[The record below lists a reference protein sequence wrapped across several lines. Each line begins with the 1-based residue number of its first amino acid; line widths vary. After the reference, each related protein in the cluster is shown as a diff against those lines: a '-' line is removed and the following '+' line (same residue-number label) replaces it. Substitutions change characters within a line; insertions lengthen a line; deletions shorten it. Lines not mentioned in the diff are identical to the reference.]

1 MRVSK
6 FLIPYSFSIL
16 SFFISATA
24 LDLYDRMGN
33 DSELVSPN
41 IIGKIIQSTA
51 QMGVLTLYFGVPI
64 ILGGCLLGELLFRG
78 IILRFKLSYIISLLL
93 YLFLAFS
100 IVFVTVGIPTTYED
114 SNTTFMVITMICAV
128 TFFMGRNIWEKK
140 EMNNGVTESNIHVRA
155 AGIEQ

>member
-33 DSELVSPN
+33 NSELVSPN

-93 YLFLAFS
+93 YLLLAFS
-100 IVFVTVGIPTTYED
+100 IVFIFTYED
-114 SNTTFMVITMICAV
+114 SNTFFMGITMICAV
-128 TFFMGRNIWEKK
+128 TFFVSRNIWENKLIM
-140 EMNNGVTESNIHVRA
+140 E
-155 AGIEQ
+155 

>member
-1 MRVSK
+1 MRLSK

-16 SFFISATA
+16 SLFISLTV
-24 LDLYDRMGN
+24 LDLYDRMGKN
-33 DSELVSPN
+33 NEMISPT
-41 IIGKIIQSTA
+41 ILGKVIQATS

-93 YLFLAFS
+93 YLLLAFG

-114 SNTTFMVITMICAV
+114 SNTFFMGITMICAV
-128 TFFMGRNIWEKK
+128 TFFVGRNIGEKK
-140 EMNNGVTESNIHVRA
+140 QINNGVTK
-155 AGIEQ
+155 

>member
-24 LDLYDRMGN
+24 LDLFDRVGRN
-33 DSELVSPN
+33 DEMTSPN

-64 ILGGCLLGELLFRG
+64 ILGGCLLGELLFRF
-78 IILRFKLSYIISLLL
+78 IILRFKLSYMLSLLL
-93 YLFLAFS
+93 YLLLTFT
-100 IVFVTVGIPTTYED
+100 IVSVTVGIPTTYED

-140 EMNNGVTESNIHVRA
+140 EMNNGTTE
-155 AGIEQ
+155 

>member
-33 DSELVSPN
+33 NSELVSPN

-78 IILRFKLSYIISLLL
+78 IILRFRLSYIVSLLL
-93 YLFLAFS
+93 YLLLAFS

-140 EMNNGVTESNIHVRA
+140 EMNNGVTE
-155 AGIEQ
+155 

>member
-1 MRVSK
+1 MSK

-114 SNTTFMVITMICAV
+114 SNIFFMGITMICAV
-128 TFFMGRNIWEKK
+128 TFFVSRNIWENKLIM
-140 EMNNGVTESNIHVRA
+140 E
-155 AGIEQ
+155 

>member
-24 LDLYDRMGN
+24 LELYDRMGN
-33 DSELVSPN
+33 NSELVSPN

-93 YLFLAFS
+93 YLLLAFS
-100 IVFVTVGIPTTYED
+100 IVSVTVGIPTTYED

-140 EMNNGVTESNIHVRA
+140 K
-155 AGIEQ
+155 

>member
-1 MRVSK
+1 MNESEQI
-6 FLIPYSFSIL
+6 LIPYSFSIL

-114 SNTTFMVITMICAV
+114 SNTFFMGITMICAV
-128 TFFMGRNIWEKK
+128 TFFVGRNIWENKLIM
-140 EMNNGVTESNIHVRA
+140 E
-155 AGIEQ
+155 

>member
-16 SFFISATA
+16 SFFISVTA

-33 DSELVSPN
+33 NSELVSPN

-64 ILGGCLLGELLFRG
+64 ILGSCLLGELLFRG
-78 IILRFKLSYIISLLL
+78 IILRFKLSYILSLLL
-93 YLFLAFS
+93 YLLLAFS
-100 IVFVTVGIPTTYED
+100 IVSVTIGIPTTYED

-140 EMNNGVTESNIHVRA
+140 EMNNGVTE
-155 AGIEQ
+155 

>member
-16 SFFISATA
+16 SFFISVTA

-33 DSELVSPN
+33 NSELVSPN

-64 ILGGCLLGELLFRG
+64 ILGGCLFGELLFRG
-78 IILRFKLSYIISLLL
+78 IILRFKLSYILSLLL
-93 YLFLAFS
+93 YLLLALS
-100 IVFVTVGIPTTYED
+100 IVSVTVGIPTTYED

-140 EMNNGVTESNIHVRA
+140 EMNNGVTE
-155 AGIEQ
+155 

>member
-1 MRVSK
+1 MSK

-114 SNTTFMVITMICAV
+114 SNTFFMGITMICAV
-128 TFFMGRNIWEKK
+128 IFFVSRNIWENKLIM
-140 EMNNGVTESNIHVRA
+140 E
-155 AGIEQ
+155 

>member
-24 LDLYDRMGN
+24 LDLFDRVGRN
-33 DSELVSPN
+33 DEMTSPN

-51 QMGVLTLYFGVPI
+51 QMGVLTMYFGVPI

-93 YLFLAFS
+93 YLLLACS
-100 IVFVTVGIPTTYED
+100 IVSVTVGIPTTYED
-114 SNTTFMVITMICAV
+114 SNIFFMGITMICAV
-128 TFFMGRNIWEKK
+128 TFFVGRNISEKQV
-140 EMNNGVTESNIHVRA
+140 NNGVTE
-155 AGIEQ
+155 

>member
-33 DSELVSPN
+33 NSELVSPN
-41 IIGKIIQSTA
+41 LLGKIIQSTA

-93 YLFLAFS
+93 YLLLACS
-100 IVFVTVGIPTTYED
+100 IVSVTVGIPTTYED
-114 SNTTFMVITMICAV
+114 SNVSFMGITMICAV
-128 TFFMGRNIWEKK
+128 TFFVGRNIWEKK
-140 EMNNGVTESNIHVRA
+140 K
-155 AGIEQ
+155 

>member
-24 LDLYDRMGN
+24 LDLYDRMGKN
-33 DSELVSPN
+33 DEMTSPN
-41 IIGKIIQSTA
+41 ILGKVIQSTS

-64 ILGGCLLGELLFRG
+64 ILGGCLLGELLFRF

-100 IVFVTVGIPTTYED
+100 IVFIFLSVMVGVPAAYEEIR
-114 SNTTFMVITMICAV
+114 TLEMMYFIGITMICAV
-128 TFFMGRNIWEKK
+128 TFFVGRNIWEEK
-140 EMNNGVTESNIHVRA
+140 
-155 AGIEQ
+155 

>member
-33 DSELVSPN
+33 NSELVSPN
-41 IIGKIIQSTA
+41 LLGKIIQSTA

-93 YLFLAFS
+93 YLLLAFS
-100 IVFVTVGIPTTYED
+100 IVSVTVGIPTTYED
-114 SNTTFMVITMICAV
+114 SNTTFMVTTMICAV

-140 EMNNGVTESNIHVRA
+140 EMNNGVTK
-155 AGIEQ
+155 

>member
-1 MRVSK
+1 MSK

-33 DSELVSPN
+33 NSELVSPN

-114 SNTTFMVITMICAV
+114 SNTFFMGITMICAV
-128 TFFMGRNIWEKK
+128 TFFVSRNIWENKLIM
-140 EMNNGVTESNIHVRA
+140 E
-155 AGIEQ
+155 

>member
-1 MRVSK
+1 MSK

-24 LDLYDRMGN
+24 LDLFDRVGRN
-33 DSELVSPN
+33 DEMTSPN

-64 ILGGCLLGELLFRG
+64 ILGGCLLGELLFRF

-93 YLFLAFS
+93 YLLLAFT
-100 IVFVTVGIPTTYED
+100 IVFVTVGIPTTYEA
-114 SNTTFMVITMICAV
+114 SNIFFMGITMICAV
-128 TFFMGRNIWEKK
+128 TFFVGRNIWEKK
-140 EMNNGVTESNIHVRA
+140 EMNNGVTE
-155 AGIEQ
+155 

>member
-1 MRVSK
+1 MRGSK

-33 DSELVSPN
+33 NSELVSPN

-78 IILRFKLSYIISLLL
+78 IILRFRLSYILSLLL
-93 YLFLAFS
+93 YLLLAFS
-100 IVFVTVGIPTTYED
+100 IVSVTVGIPTTYED

-140 EMNNGVTESNIHVRA
+140 EMNNGVTE
-155 AGIEQ
+155 

>member
-140 EMNNGVTESNIHVRA
+140 EMNNGVTE
-155 AGIEQ
+155 

>member
-1 MRVSK
+1 MSK

-24 LDLYDRMGN
+24 LDLYDRMGKS
-33 DSELVSPN
+33 DEMTSPN
-41 IIGKIIQSTA
+41 IIGKVIQSTS

-93 YLFLAFS
+93 YLLLAFS
-100 IVFVTVGIPTTYED
+100 IVAVTVGIPTIYEV
-114 SNTTFMVITMICAV
+114 SNIFFMAITMICAV
-128 TFFMGRNIWEKK
+128 TFFVGRNIWEKK
-140 EMNNGVTESNIHVRA
+140 EVNKA
-155 AGIEQ
+155 LAK

>member
-1 MRVSK
+1 MSK

-16 SFFISATA
+16 SFFISVTA
-24 LDLYDRMGN
+24 LDLFDRMGRN
-33 DSELVSPN
+33 DEMTSPN

-78 IILRFKLSYIISLLL
+78 IILRFKLSYILSLLL
-93 YLFLAFS
+93 YLLLACS
-100 IVFVTVGIPTTYED
+100 IVTVTVGMPTTYED

-140 EMNNGVTESNIHVRA
+140 QVNNRVK
-155 AGIEQ
+155 

>member
-16 SFFISATA
+16 SFFISVTV
-24 LDLYDRMGN
+24 LDLYDRMGKMN
-33 DSELVSPN
+33 EMTSPT
-41 IIGKIIQSTA
+41 ILGKVIQSTA

-93 YLFLAFS
+93 YLLLSFS
-100 IVFVTVGIPTTYED
+100 IVFIFLSVMVGVPAAYEEVR
-114 SNTTFMVITMICAV
+114 TLQMMYFMGITMICAV
-128 TFFMGRNIWEKK
+128 TFFVSRNIWGKQ
-140 EMNNGVTESNIHVRA
+140 MNNGVTK
-155 AGIEQ
+155 

>member
-1 MRVSK
+1 MRLSK
-6 FLIPYSFSIL
+6 FLIPYSFAIL

-24 LDLYDRMGN
+24 LDLYDRMGKN
-33 DSELVSPN
+33 DEMTSPN

-93 YLFLAFS
+93 YLLLAFS

-114 SNTTFMVITMICAV
+114 SNIFFMVITMICAV
-128 TFFMGRNIWEKK
+128 TFFVGRNIWEKK
-140 EMNNGVTESNIHVRA
+140 QVNNGVI
-155 AGIEQ
+155 Q

>member
-114 SNTTFMVITMICAV
+114 SNTFFMGITMICAV
-128 TFFMGRNIWEKK
+128 TFFVSRNIWENKLIM
-140 EMNNGVTESNIHVRA
+140 E
-155 AGIEQ
+155 

>member
-64 ILGGCLLGELLFRG
+64 ILGDCLLGELLFRG

-114 SNTTFMVITMICAV
+114 SNTFFMGITMICAV
-128 TFFMGRNIWEKK
+128 TFFVSRNIWENKLIM
-140 EMNNGVTESNIHVRA
+140 E
-155 AGIEQ
+155 

>member
-24 LDLYDRMGN
+24 LELYDRMGN
-33 DSELVSPN
+33 NSELVSPN
-41 IIGKIIQSTA
+41 IIRKIIQSTA

-93 YLFLAFS
+93 YLLLAFS
-100 IVFVTVGIPTTYED
+100 IVSVTVGIPTTYED

-140 EMNNGVTESNIHVRA
+140 EMNNGVTE
-155 AGIEQ
+155 